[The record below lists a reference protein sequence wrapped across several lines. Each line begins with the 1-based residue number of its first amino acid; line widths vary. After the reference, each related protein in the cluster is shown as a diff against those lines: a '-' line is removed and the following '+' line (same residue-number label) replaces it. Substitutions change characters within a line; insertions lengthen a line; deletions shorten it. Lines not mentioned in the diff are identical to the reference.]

1 VASTK
6 GREKNRVSLVFG
18 NIVFNP
24 QPDPGVFHR
33 MVIYIYL
40 EDISYAD
47 APAQVIT
54 NVTIDQISQESRG
67 NARVPFAIR
76 SIPPEGKGRYSLRVH
91 ADVDGDGKVSRGD
104 YITKTSYPVR
114 IRGSPQRIEVR
125 VEVVE

>member
-1 VASTK
+1 MSMVC
-6 GREKNRVSLVFG
+6 G

-24 QPDPGVFHR
+24 QPDPGVFDQ
-33 MVIYIYL
+33 MVIYLYL
-40 EDISYAD
+40 EDTSYAD

-54 NVTIDQISQESRG
+54 SVTIDQISQESRG

-104 YITKTSYPVR
+104 YITKTNYPVMTP
-114 IRGSPQRIEVR
+114 GSPAR
-125 VEVVE
+125 VEVRAEAVE

>member
-1 VASTK
+1 
-6 GREKNRVSLVFG
+6 VSMVCG
-18 NIVFNP
+18 NIVFSP
-24 QPDPGVFHR
+24 QPDPGIFDQ

-40 EDISYAD
+40 EDTSYAD

-54 NVTIDQISQESRG
+54 SVTIDHISQESRG

-76 SIPPEGKGRYSLRVH
+76 SMPPEGKGRYSLRVH

-114 IRGSPQRIEVR
+114 IRGSPQRLEVR
-125 VEVVE
+125 VDVVE